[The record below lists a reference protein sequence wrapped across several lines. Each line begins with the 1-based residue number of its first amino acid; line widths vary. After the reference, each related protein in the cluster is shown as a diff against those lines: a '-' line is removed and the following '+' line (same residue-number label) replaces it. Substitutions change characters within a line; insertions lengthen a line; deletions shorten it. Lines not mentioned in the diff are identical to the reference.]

1 MTKVFQLIDDD
12 IQTFVRQREDIIK
25 ARVRRELIEAM
36 LEEGIELLKIKKITG
51 LSMKSI
57 EILQQLASE

>member
-12 IQTFVRQREDIIK
+12 IQAFVRQREDIIK

-51 LSMKSI
+51 LSMKNI
-57 EILQQLASE
+57 EILQQLSSE